1 MHGSVVDH
9 GAALAL
15 HSCPDCSDGFAPA
28 FAGHTADQARAAVNA
43 WLRAPDEPD
52 GYKPCPL
59 CGSTIPDEPTELDDL
74 RAEVERLRSEVER
87 ERAAVV
93 ATLRRASRYR
103 FPAAGGLSPGGY
115 IEVVLD
121 LIQRGQHRGTVA

>member
-1 MHGSVVDH
+1 MSPLCPTCH

-28 FAGHTADQARAAVNA
+28 LAGRTTEQKRVAVDT

-74 RAEVERLRSEVER
+74 RAEVERLRSEASAAR
-87 ERAAVV
+87 RAAGY
-93 ATLRRASRYR
+93 AGASAKRR
-103 FPAAGGLSPGGY
+103 G
-115 IEVVLD
+115 
-121 LIQRGQHRGTVA
+121 